1 MKWDA
6 YENKKYLEPLCFSN
20 NKTQE
25 DIVNEILKEIE
36 KGEKIIFLHGV
47 CGTGKSLIAL
57 NLAKEVGKT
66 SIVVPIKN
74 LQAQYKKDYED
85 KKIVRKKTGEKLKIN
100 IITGRK
106 NHKCK
111 FLEENNDAIPRF
123 KFEKNSRLNDI
134 FAGKR
139 EQANKMLSK
148 DKSADNLELPCKI
161 EIKERNWNKIK
172 EYLKQ
177 NNRINPSDFSKISDV
192 KRMSIAP
199 VCPYWS
205 PVLPSKYEIKI
216 AEKTKEYEGLEGN
229 FFTQHSRKPGCPYY
243 KQFDSY
249 IDSDVIVFNS
259 LKYKLETLL
268 NRKPK
273 TELEVIDECDEFLDK
288 LSNQKAINIDRL
300 QSSLVGFLGKKE
312 NQEYVDELF
321 EIIRHIR
328 EKGDYKGKIGDII
341 ELKRTAAYDILR
353 VLLKGNW
360 VEEADEDSY
369 LFEVYEIAREFES
382 FLNESYC
389 IISDE
394 KNLIFNVVTI
404 NLEKRFEEY
413 IKKNKTLVL
422 MSGTIHNKEVLREI
436 FGIKDFKIIEAETVN
451 QGEVRIKKTGLEKDC
466 KYSNFSNGNHK
477 REDYLLAME
486 KSLEVA
492 SRPTLVHVNAYLDL
506 PSEKEKIELGLN
518 YLVSREDLREEQF
531 KDKTGENLNDFKKGR
546 KDILFS
552 TRDSRG
558 VDFPGEQCRSII
570 FTKYPNPN
578 VKDPFWK
585 ILMKTSPGHYWKFY
599 KDKAKRE
606 LVQKV
611 YRGVRSKDDFVEL
624 WSPDSRVLEIAEE
637 EFK

>member
-1 MKWDA
+1 MKWSLTEGDN
-6 YENKKYLEPLCFSN
+6 ELRPLCFSN

-25 DIVNEILKEIE
+25 DVVNEILSKIKE
-36 KGEKIIFLHGV
+36 GEKIIFVHGV
-47 CGTGKSLIAL
+47 CGTGKSAIAL

-74 LQAQYKKDYED
+74 LQAQYKQDYEER
-85 KKIVRKKTGEKLKIN
+85 KIVKKKTGEKLKIN

-111 FLEENNDAIPRF
+111 FLEENNEAIPRF

-139 EQANKMLSK
+139 AEANKMLSK
-148 DKSADNLELPCKI
+148 DKSADNPELPCKI
-161 EIKERNWNKIK
+161 EIKEKNWNKVK

-177 NNRINPSDFSKISDV
+177 NNRINPNDFSKISDV
-192 KRMSIAP
+192 KRMSVAP

-205 PVLPSKYEIKI
+205 PVLPSKYEVKI
-216 AEKTKEYEGLEGN
+216 AEKTREYEGLEDN
-229 FFTQHSRKPGCPYY
+229 FFIQHLRKPGCPYY
-243 KQFDSY
+243 EQFNSY

-273 TELEVIDECDEFLDK
+273 TELEIIDECDEFLDN
-288 LSNQKAINIDRL
+288 LSNQKALNIDRL
-300 QSSLVGFLGKKE
+300 QNSLINHLGKKE
-312 NQEYVDELF
+312 NQKYVDELF

-328 EKGDYKGKIGDII
+328 ERGDFKKNIGEII

-353 VLLKGNW
+353 IFMKNNW
-360 VEEADEDSY
+360 IEEVDEDSY
-369 LFEVYEIAREFES
+369 LFEVYEIAKEFEG

-394 KNLIFNVVTI
+394 KNLIFNIVTI

-413 IKKNKTLVL
+413 IKKNKALVL
-422 MSGTIHNKEVLREI
+422 MSGTIHDKEVLRDV
-436 FGIKDFKIIEAETVN
+436 FGIKEFQVVEAETVN
-451 QGEVRIKKTGLEKDC
+451 QGEVRIKRTGLEKDC
-466 KYSNFSNGNHK
+466 KYSNFSNGNHS

-486 KSLEVA
+486 KSIENA

-506 PSEKEKIELGLN
+506 PSEREKSELGLN
-518 YLVSREDLREEQF
+518 FLASRDELREDQF
-531 KDKTGENLNDFKKGR
+531 NDKTGEIVKEFKEGK
-546 KDILFS
+546 KEILFS

-585 ILMKTSPGHYWKFY
+585 ILMRTNPGHYWKFY
-599 KDKAKRE
+599 KDKARRE

-611 YRGVRSKDDFVEL
+611 YRGVRSREDYVEL
-624 WSPDSRVLEIAEE
+624 WSPDSRVLEVAEE
-637 EFK
+637 EFR